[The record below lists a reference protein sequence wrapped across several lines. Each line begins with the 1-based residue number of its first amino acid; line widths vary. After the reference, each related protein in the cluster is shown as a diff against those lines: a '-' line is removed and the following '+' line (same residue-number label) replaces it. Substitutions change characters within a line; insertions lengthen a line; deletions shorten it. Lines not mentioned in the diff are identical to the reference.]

1 MNFHGPG
8 RPLSDAGM
16 QRICGTLGVSE
27 AQVWAVLAVET
38 RGFGFLPDRRPQI
51 LFERHVFH
59 RLTQGRHDK
68 AHADVSSA
76 TAGGYV
82 GGAGEYARLEQAMQ
96 LDRKAALQSASWGI
110 GQLMGFNYRVA
121 GYTGVNSMVAAMVKS
136 ENAQL
141 LAVARYIKG
150 NNLSEALQRQN
161 WASFARGY
169 NGPEFKK
176 NEYDARLAAAH
187 AKYKIARPDLA
198 WRTAQVA
205 LRYLGF
211 GPGPIDGFRGR
222 RTRSALIQFQER
234 SALPETGELDHDTER
249 KLLAQAFPV

>member
-8 RPLSDAGM
+8 RPLSGAGM
-16 QRICGTLGVSE
+16 DRICGTLGVSE
-27 AQVWAVLAVET
+27 AQVWAVLTVET

-68 AHADVSSA
+68 AHADISSA

-82 GGAGEYARLEQAMQ
+82 GDAGEYARLEQALR

-110 GQLMGFNYRVA
+110 GQVMGFNYRAA
-121 GYTGVNSMVAAMVKS
+121 GYASANAMVAAMAKS
-136 ENAQL
+136 EDAQL
-141 LAVARYIKG
+141 LAMANFIKG
-150 NNLSEALQRQN
+150 NKLAGALQRRS

-187 AKYKIARPDLA
+187 AKYKIICPDLA
-198 WRTAQVA
+198 LRTAQVA
-205 LRYLGF
+205 LRYLGID
-211 GPGPIDGFRGR
+211 PGPIDGFRGR
-222 RTRSALIQFQER
+222 RTRSALIRFQER
-234 SALPETGELDHDTER
+234 SGLTETGELDHDTER
-249 KLLAQAFPV
+249 KLLAQTFPA